1 MKGGIKTMN
10 IGAAIKAV
18 RLEKNL
24 KQNKLAGISNT
35 YLSDIETGR
44 TAPSL
49 KTLKKI
55 MQALG
60 VDISWDIFLK
70 DNYVINV

>member
-1 MKGGIKTMN
+1 MN